1 MVLGLNVETLYLKD
15 QQNINIVE
23 ESHKQQFYLFFL
35 SLITMS
41 QTMLFIT
48 SNFAQ

>member
-15 QQNINIVE
+15 QQNINTFE
-23 ESHKQQFYLFFL
+23 ESHKQFILFFL
-35 SLITMS
+35 SSITMS
-41 QTMLFIT
+41 QTMLFVT